1 MLPPSNPIPGS
12 PEQWLARAKADL
24 ALAKVPLPPGGCYE
38 DLCFHAQQAAEKAL
52 KAIYVARGQG
62 FRYVHDL
69 EELLTGLQKNGLRIP
84 EAIQHAAILTSYAV
98 ETRYPGMTDP
108 VTAEEYRQAVFLAE
122 QVVRWAEQMLTGP
135 KT

>member
-1 MLPPSNPIPGS
+1 M
-12 PEQWLARAKADL
+12 
-24 ALAKVPLPPGGCYE
+24 PPGGCYE

-52 KAIYVARGQG
+52 KAIYVAHNWT

-108 VTAEEYRQAVFLAE
+108 VTAEEYRQAVSLAE
-122 QVVRWAEQMLTGP
+122 QVVRWAEQMITGP

>member
-24 ALAKVPLPPGGCYE
+24 ALAKVPLPLGGCYE